1 MRKVKSSKKKINV
14 SRKNLCVLKKLSV
27 SSRLKPRILRRVQIL
42 LSAHAGYGFEIIAG
56 IVGVSQRTVTAVISR
71 YRKNGL
77 DSALYDARR
86 PGNPRLL
93 SPAQNERVIA
103 LACTKPPAGYSRWT
117 ISLLVEAVKSKHIV
131 KSIGRETIR
140 KALVSHDLKPWRHK
154 MWCVKELN
162 DEYIDRMENV
172 LRLYQR
178 GYDCRY
184 PVVCQDEKPIQ
195 LLADIRNPLLPIPGH
210 PFKYDYEYK
219 RMGTANL
226 FAAIEPLTGRM
237 ILKPTPNRK
246 GPAFAAYI
254 KSLATKY
261 KRAKRIHLVLDN
273 LSTHGINSLV
283 RKFGIKEAKKI
294 WGRFII
300 HKTPKHGSWLNQA
313 EMAIGLVARQCL
325 GKDRIKNLEEL
336 KRRITAYG
344 KHRKKIAIQWKFTV
358 GKARKTFGYYK
369 KKSRG

>member
-1 MRKVKSSKKKINV
+1 MRKVKSFTKKISL
-14 SRKNLCVLKKLSV
+14 SRKNVLFLKSVTRKKNQS
-27 SSRLKPRILRRVQIL
+27 PRILKRAQIL
-42 LSAHAGYGFEIIAG
+42 LAVRSGYAFSLIAD
-56 IVGVSQRTVTAVISR
+56 IVGISLRTVTSVVNR
-71 YRKNGL
+71 YRKIGL
-77 DSALYDARR
+77 NAALFDAPR
-86 PGNPRLL
+86 PGNSPLL

-131 KSIGRETIR
+131 KSIGRETVR

-195 LLADIRNPLLPIPGH
+195 LLADIRNPLPPIPGH